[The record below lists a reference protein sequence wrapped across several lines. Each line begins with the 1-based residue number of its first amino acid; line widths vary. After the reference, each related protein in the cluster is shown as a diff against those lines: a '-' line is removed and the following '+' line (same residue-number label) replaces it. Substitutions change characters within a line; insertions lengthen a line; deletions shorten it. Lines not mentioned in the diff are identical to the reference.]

1 MVHTHSA
8 LLDPIYDSLVF
19 VNLYEILDIED
30 IDCDATE
37 IKNAYMKLVKKA
49 HPDQGGSIERFQ
61 QITNA
66 YEILFNKETRKEYD
80 LYYLKQSVGEY
91 GDYFDVMKADYQNF
105 VNSTQNHSITGEEL
119 DKLYADTFG
128 EYQSAYVETRISK
141 EELDDKLVNLT
152 AEWNNVDI
160 EEQDST
166 LNDFMEN
173 HKDINISDVFE
184 YVKSM
189 KKNTGCKT
197 IDIANIGTL
206 ETLPGYSHGH
216 SWIDGENMFDD
227 SNIFSSVSVG
237 FENSLDREVMKNFD
251 MNDFNQWKLQ
261 RRDDKKITDEDVEN
275 AIRSR
280 EMQTEEM
287 FGENEKNIVDS
298 AKRKEIKKFFK
309 ASHLN
314 LGEGYD
320 ETAFVEGNEH
330 LTVKPIQQISNVRKR
345 GLK

>member
-1 MVHTHSA
+1 MGHSA
-8 LLDPIYDSLVF
+8 LMDSIYDSPVF
-19 VNLYEILDIED
+19 VNLYEILGIED
-30 IDCDATE
+30 IDCETSD

-66 YEILFNKETRKEYD
+66 YEILSNKDVRKEYD
-80 LYYLKQSVGEY
+80 LYYLKQSVDDY

-105 VNSTQNHSITGEEL
+105 INSSQNQRITKDEL
-119 DKLYADTFG
+119 DKLYTDTFG
-128 EYQSAYVETRISK
+128 QYQSAYIETRINK

-166 LNDFMEN
+166 LNDFMEK

-189 KKNTGCKT
+189 KGGNECKT
-197 IDIANIGTL
+197 IDLANVGTL
-206 ETLPGYSHGH
+206 ETLPGYLSGH
-216 SWIDGENMFDD
+216 SWIDSENMFDD
-227 SNIFSSVSVG
+227 SNIFSTVTAG
-237 FENSLDREVMKNFD
+237 FENSLDREVMKNFN
-251 MNDFNQWKLQ
+251 MGDFNEWKMQ
-261 RRDDKKITDEDVEN
+261 RKNDKKITDEDVEQ
-275 AIRSR
+275 AIRTR
-280 EMQTEEM
+280 EMQTEMM
-287 FGENEKNIVDS
+287 FGENEKNIVDG
-298 AKRKEIKKFFK
+298 AKRKEIKKFFQ

-314 LGEGYD
+314 LGDGFD

-330 LTVKPIQQISNVRKR
+330 LSVKPIQQVSNVRKR
-345 GLK
+345 SSK